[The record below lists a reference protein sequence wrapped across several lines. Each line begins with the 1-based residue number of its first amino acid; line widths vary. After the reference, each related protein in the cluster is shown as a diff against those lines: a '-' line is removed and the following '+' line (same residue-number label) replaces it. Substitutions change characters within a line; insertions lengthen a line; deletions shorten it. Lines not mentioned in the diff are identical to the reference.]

1 MKRYFSY
8 DDQNNFE
15 LHDTLAEA
23 KAAAEKALDYC
34 SDEARSEGWPES
46 VDEICFGELRG
57 QVVETLREPWDTEKH
72 GDAPEEGCERVD
84 YALLPTAPPGYVL
97 VPIIPTDAMRQAAH
111 RAPFSGHP
119 ETGGQSYKAIYHAMI
134 AAAPEVK

>member
-46 VDEICFGELRG
+46 VDEICYGELRG

-72 GDAPEEGCERVD
+72 GGAPEEGCERVE
-84 YALLPTAPPGYVL
+84 YALHDLPHNAELRGRPL
-97 VPIIPTDAMRQAAH
+97 A
-111 RAPFSGHP
+111 
-119 ETGGQSYKAIYHAMI
+119 GGPA
-134 AAAPEVK
+134 